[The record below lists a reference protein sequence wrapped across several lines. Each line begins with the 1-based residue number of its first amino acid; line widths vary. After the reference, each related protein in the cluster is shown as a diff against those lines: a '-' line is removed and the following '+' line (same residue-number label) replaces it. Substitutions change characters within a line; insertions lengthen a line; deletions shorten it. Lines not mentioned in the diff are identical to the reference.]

1 MEAFT
6 SLTGLVAP
14 LDRQDVDTDQII
26 PQRFL
31 RKIARTGFGPD
42 LFANL
47 RYLGDDQTPNPE
59 FVLNQPRYSGARILL
74 ARANFGCGSSRE
86 HAPWALF
93 QYGFRAL
100 IAPSF
105 ADIFYNNC
113 FSNGLLPVILPAEDV
128 ETLFKECYATS
139 GYSLTVDLPAQIVRT
154 STGQAF
160 SFPVDSFKKDC
171 MLRGLDTIGWTLQF
185 GDQIAAYE
193 TRRQAEAPWS
203 VPTVAA
209 PA

>member
-1 MEAFT
+1 MESFT
-6 SLTGLVAP
+6 TLTGIVLP

-47 RYLGDDQTPNPE
+47 RYLGDTMTPNPE
-59 FVLNQPRYSGARILL
+59 FVLNQPRYRGAQILL

-86 HAPWALF
+86 HAPWALLE
-93 QYGFRAL
+93 YGFRAL

-113 FSNGLLPVILPAEDV
+113 FSNGILPVILRPEEV
-128 ETLFKECYATS
+128 ESLFQETDARE
-139 GYSLTVDLPAQIVRT
+139 GYRITVDLPGQTV
-154 STGQAF
+154 STPGGASY
-160 SFPVDSFKKDC
+160 SFPVDPFKKEC
-171 MLRGLDTIGWTLQF
+171 LLRGLDTIGWTLQYA
-185 GDQIAAYE
+185 DQIAAYE
-193 TRRQAEAPWS
+193 TRAGQETAWL
-203 VPTVAA
+203 A
-209 PA
+209 PAAS